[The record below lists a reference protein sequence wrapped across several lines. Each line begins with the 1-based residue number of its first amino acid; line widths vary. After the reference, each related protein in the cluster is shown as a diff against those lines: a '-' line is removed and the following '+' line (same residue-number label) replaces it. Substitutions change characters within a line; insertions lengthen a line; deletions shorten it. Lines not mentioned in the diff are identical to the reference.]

1 MANLVSVVSS
11 IEVREDADISLTSH
25 LTVRLDLL
33 LGDFR
38 VYCRIILNGTCN
50 KRHMLITA
58 AEIPSRGHISALVSY
73 RQLQISRIGG
83 GGKGALG
90 ASGWLC
96 RPLRKHTQKQQN
108 VLANQPLM
116 PLHA

>member
-38 VYCRIILNGTCN
+38 VYCSIILNGTCN

-58 AEIPSRGHISALVSY
+58 AKLPSRGHKSALVSY
-73 RQLQISRIGG
+73 RQLQISRNAAGG
-83 GGKGALG
+83 LG
-90 ASGWLC
+90 LWVPVDGSADHYESVHPNSRMC
-96 RPLRKHTQKQQN
+96 
-108 VLANQPLM
+108 
-116 PLHA
+116 